1 MHPGS
6 TSGGHSGHQRL
17 RFYIVMITLV
27 VGGVLFLL
35 LLNNNNPNGFSLTSA
50 IVGETNLSKVSTD
63 DAVSESA
70 GTTQQKINKVFSE
83 EVTKN
88 GKEVPMLL
96 TFDQIP
102 SVKKDTKVEE
112 IELYFDDLTTTINV
126 NDDKLELNNMKEVK
140 LTLKDFS
147 GSIAFSEEGM
157 GLKGTANRIEV
168 NDVAFS
174 SEKTLSINLNNLH
187 YRKFD
192 LRGITLK
199 EIDFPSGSGALTVS
213 DKLTYTLE
221 DETVRIYSFRGRFS
235 ASKEGNVTAATT
247 LEGTMQGIGISGQ
260 ELGINVW

>member
-17 RFYIVMITLV
+17 RFYIVMVTLV

-50 IVGETNLSKVSTD
+50 IVGETNSSKVSTD
-63 DAVSESA
+63 DALTEPL

-83 EVTKN
+83 EVSKN
-88 GKEVPMLL
+88 GKEVPVQL

-102 SVKKDTKVEE
+102 SVKKDTKIES
-112 IELYFDDLTTTINV
+112 IELHFDDLTTTINV

-147 GSIAFSEEGM
+147 GSIAFDEEGM
-157 GLKGTANRIEV
+157 GLKGVASRIEV

-187 YRKFD
+187 YRTFD
-192 LRGITLK
+192 LQGISLK
-199 EIDFPSGSGALTVS
+199 DIDFAPGSGALTVS

-221 DETVRIYSFRGRFS
+221 EEAVRVYSFRGHFA
-235 ASKEGNVTAATT
+235 ASREGNATAATT
-247 LEGTMQGIGISGQ
+247 LEGTMQGISVSGQ